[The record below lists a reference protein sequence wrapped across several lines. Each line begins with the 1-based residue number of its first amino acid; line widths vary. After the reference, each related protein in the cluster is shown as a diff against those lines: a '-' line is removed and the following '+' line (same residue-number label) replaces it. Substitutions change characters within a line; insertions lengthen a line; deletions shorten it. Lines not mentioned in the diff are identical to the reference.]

1 MDFQVFNRR
10 HHLRLVAGWA
20 DLACLALGHSRVH
33 VAPLARLALVRSLV
47 RLARLRLVRS
57 RVRLARLALVRS
69 RVRLARLR
77 LVRSRMGLARLALVR
92 SRVRP
97 ACPAPGCSRVRLAHL
112 KPQALVRGRARC
124 QPRRT
129 ADPLL

>member
-69 RVRLARLR
+69 RVR
-77 LVRSRMGLARLALVR
+77 
-92 SRVRP
+92 P